1 MAFSKGKRIE
11 DETSTRI
18 VDLAVNI
25 GCKEGPDALTVTRI
39 CKELN
44 CDRRVIYNRFRD
56 IDEINFIVAGKCNE
70 ELVEH
75 ARSVRLDTASY
86 YENFIAMIEQIFVC
100 VYERNA
106 FFQHY
111 TALYQVTEDGIQNG
125 ILQELITL
133 IEQGKTCK
141 DIKSDVNSKEAAEAI
156 WLILIG
162 ISGMLATNVNYK
174 YQNAKGTIMY
184 GVKALYHEMQ
194 A

>member
-70 ELVEH
+70 ELIAI
-75 ARSVRLDTASY
+75 AREARKDTASY
-86 YENFIAMIEQIFVC
+86 YENFVAMIEQLFTC

-125 ILQELITL
+125 ILQELIAL
-133 IEQGKTCK
+133 IEQGKISR
-141 DIKSDVNSKEAAEAI
+141 DIKKDVNSKEAAEAI

-174 YQNAKGTIMY
+174 YQNAKSTIMY

>member
-11 DETSTRI
+11 DETSIRI

-70 ELVEH
+70 ELIEI
-75 ARSVRLDTASY
+75 ARETKKETASF
-86 YENFIAMIEQIFVC
+86 YENFLAVIEQIFVC

-111 TALYQVTEDGIQNG
+111 TALYQVTEEGIQNG
-125 ILQELITL
+125 ILQELIAL
-133 IEQGKTCK
+133 IEEGKSSK
-141 DIKSDVNSKEAAEAI
+141 ALKHDVNSKEAAEAI
-156 WLILIG
+156 WLILVG

-174 YQNAKGTIMY
+174 YQTAKGTMMY
-184 GVKALYHEMQ
+184 GVNALYHEMQ
-194 A
+194 V

>member
-11 DETSTRI
+11 DETSIRI

-56 IDEINFIVAGKCNE
+56 IDEINFIVASKCNE
-70 ELVEH
+70 ELIAM
-75 ARSVRLDTASY
+75 AREVKKDTASY
-86 YENFIAMIEQIFVC
+86 YENFIAMIEQIFLC

-111 TALYQVTEDGIQNG
+111 TALYQVTEEGIQNG
-125 ILQELITL
+125 ILQELIAV
-133 IEQGKTCK
+133 IEEGKASK
-141 DIKSDVNSKEAAEAI
+141 DVKPEISSKEAAESI

-174 YQNAKGTIMY
+174 YQTAKNTMMY

-194 A
+194 V